1 MKAIFNEYLLQRFNL
16 LAFPLAIF
24 WSLSTLGGIFLPSS
38 TLESF
43 EYQFEP
49 FFEVFHFGH
58 KFGITESA
66 DSTLHSKIV
75 TTTTLVPESHRI
87 KAIYRSNSDSFVTIS
102 DATTTRIVP
111 LGGIYKNVFRL
122 IALNDTAATFR
133 GYGKTYRLRLGYDDP
148 LSRQETLTQNISDPS
163 QSGWEEGEWH
173 KIPYKTV
180 KEQISNLQNIEKN
193 VDIFEVLD
201 GDKIIGFQINS
212 ITPESVFAQLGI
224 QNGDVILSINNKKLE
239 SYAAALAIYTQ
250 VPNLRSIR
258 ITLKRNNLQK
268 EIIYEIT
275 R

>member
-16 LAFPLAIF
+16 LAFPVAII
-24 WSLSTLGGIFLPSS
+24 WSLSTLGGTFLPSS

-49 FFEVFHFGH
+49 FFEVFHFGQ

-66 DSTLHSKIV
+66 DATLHSKTV

-102 DATTTRIVP
+102 DATTTQIVP
-111 LGGIYKNVFRL
+111 LGGIYKHVFRL
-122 IALNDTAATFR
+122 IALTDTAATFR

-163 QSGWEEGEWH
+163 QSGWQEGEWH
-173 KIPYKTV
+173 TIAYQTV
-180 KEQISNLQNIEKN
+180 KEQIGNLQNIEKN

-201 GDKIIGFQINS
+201 GDKITGFQINS
-212 ITPESVFAQLGI
+212 IAPGSVFAQLGI

>member
-1 MKAIFNEYLLQRFNL
+1 MSAIFNEYLLQRFNV
-16 LAFPLAIF
+16 LAFPLAII
-24 WSLSTLGGIFLPSS
+24 WSLSTLGGMFLPSS
-38 TLESF
+38 SLERF

-49 FFEVFHFGH
+49 FFEVFHFGQ
-58 KFGITESA
+58 KFGITESVDA
-66 DSTLHSKIV
+66 TLNSKMV

-102 DATTTRIVP
+102 DATTTRIVA
-111 LGGIYKNVFRL
+111 LGGNYKKVFRL
-122 IALNDTAATFR
+122 IALTDSVATFR

-148 LSRQETLTQNISDPS
+148 LSRQETLTQNVSDPS
-163 QSGWEEGEWH
+163 QSGWQEGEWH

-180 KEQISNLQNIEKN
+180 KEQIGNLQNIEKN

-212 ITPESVFAQLGI
+212 ITPESIFAQLGI